1 VLDALNAS
9 PLPESNTVRMAEPGT
24 YTFYCA
30 IHPFMKGTVVAE

>member
-1 VLDALNAS
+1 VLDTVRAS
-9 PLPESNTVRMAEPGT
+9 PLPESNTVRIAEAGT